1 MISKNDSI
9 SMKGFARPVIRTTNG
24 IFYSGM
30 TLHDAKMIGRDK
42 CTLRRDFS
50 DLDKNG
56 DLILS
61 NSEII
66 QERKREA
73 KRSVVEGAVM
83 SVFALDDFFRLRK
96 GFSLWNVGFG
106 LLFSFFAV
114 EAFSRSKKIKESNE
128 YIKQNFNIQT

>member
-1 MISKNDSI
+1 MISNNDSI
-9 SMKGFARPVIRTTNG
+9 TMKGFARPVIRTTNG

-30 TLHDAKMIGRDK
+30 TLQDAKMIGRDK

-61 NSEII
+61 NSEIM

-83 SVFALDDFFRLRK
+83 SVFALDDLLSLRK

-128 YIKQNFNIQT
+128 YIEQTFNIRT